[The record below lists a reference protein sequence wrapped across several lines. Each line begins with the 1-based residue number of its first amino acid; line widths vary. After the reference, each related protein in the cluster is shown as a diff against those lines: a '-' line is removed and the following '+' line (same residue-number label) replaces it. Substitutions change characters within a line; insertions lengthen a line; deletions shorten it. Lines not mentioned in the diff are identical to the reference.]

1 MFVRRTSSSHT
12 ANTSG
17 GGRFRCRSCS
27 VAASATAS
35 PAAALGGTNCRVLRV
50 KRPRAEVVLLQELLM
65 RAHALHVLRLPFGV
79 ITLVAAS
86 STSADVVRPGAVVT
100 AASADH
106 TGYHAAGQRGVVP
119 EFGVVEVAAVHACQ
133 VEVVVTTVLA
143 LRRPATHLRQGQRG
157 GCRGC
162 RGGSGAGGGFVL
174 TASSR
179 MAVSVPPL
187 VLRLVRVV
195 VFAVV
200 SSATKEKKMLS
211 QYNVLWSYCYWK
223 TN

>member
-12 ANTSG
+12 ANTAG
-17 GGRFRCRSCS
+17 GRRFRCRSCS

-35 PAAALGGTNCRVLRV
+35 AAALGGTNCRVLRV
-50 KRPRAEVVLLQELLM
+50 KRPRAKVVLLQELLM

-79 ITLVAAS
+79 ITLVAAAS
-86 STSADVVRPGAVVT
+86 STSADVVRPGPVVT
-100 AASADH
+100 ATSADH
-106 TGYHAAGQRGVVP
+106 TSHHAARQRGVVP

-174 TASSR
+174 TAGSR
-179 MAVSVPPL
+179 MAVSVPPF

-200 SSATKEKKMLS
+200 SSARRKK
-211 QYNVLWSYCYWK
+211 C
-223 TN
+223 

>member
-1 MFVRRTSSSHT
+1 
-12 ANTSG
+12 
-17 GGRFRCRSCS
+17 
-27 VAASATAS
+27 
-35 PAAALGGTNCRVLRV
+35 
-50 KRPRAEVVLLQELLM
+50 M

-106 TGYHAAGQRGVVP
+106 TGYHAARQRGVVP

-179 MAVSVPPL
+179 VAVSVPPL
-187 VLRLVRVV
+187 VLGLVRVV
-195 VFAVV
+195 VFAMV
-200 SSATKEKKMLS
+200 SSATKEKKMLRVNTMFCDPIVIGRRIKMS
-211 QYNVLWSYCYWK
+211 
-223 TN
+223 